1 MNVQD
6 DTSGGSYF
14 HALLTPEPAG
24 EMSFIGHSPPLNEP
38 VVYGGQLMAQALG
51 AAAATLD
58 SKRPAHFLHCDFI
71 APGDPTKE
79 LEFGVTRIRDGKS
92 TSHRAVEVS
101 QDGRTI
107 MLATLSFQDVAAG
120 YEHQAAVP
128 AVPTP
133 PALLEN
139 PDTEF
144 SFADAEEEP
153 FPFRMLTCPA
163 AEGAPKATS
172 AIWAQAREKVP
183 ANVILQ
189 QQLLAFLSDATILQ
203 SAMLPHDLQWDEPGL
218 VIATMNHAIWFHRPL
233 DMNDWLLMYSES
245 PSTSAGRAL
254 STANLFSRTG
264 KLIATVAQE
273 GILRTRP
280 A

>member
-1 MNVQD
+1 MAVQEH
-6 DTSGGSYF
+6 TSGGADF

-24 EMSFIGHSPPLNEP
+24 ELTFIGHSPPLNEP

-51 AAAATLD
+51 AAASTLD
-58 SKRPAHFLHCDFI
+58 SDRPAHFLHCDFI
-71 APGDPTKE
+71 APGDPAQA
-79 LEFGVTRIRDGKS
+79 LEFAVTRIRDGRS

-101 QDGRTI
+101 QQGRTI
-107 MLATLSFQDVAAG
+107 MLATLSFQDTAAG
-120 YEHQAAVP
+120 YEHQAAMP

-133 PALLEN
+133 EVLLEN
-139 PDTEF
+139 PHSEF
-144 SFADAEEEP
+144 SFADAQEEP
-153 FPFRMLTCPA
+153 FPFKMLTCPVA
-163 AEGAPKATS
+163 DEAPKATS
-172 AIWAQAREKVP
+172 AIWAQPRARAP
-183 ANVILQ
+183 ANVILH

-233 DMNDWLLMYSES
+233 DMNNWLMMYSES

-254 STANLFSRTG
+254 STANLFSQSG
-264 KLIATVAQE
+264 ELAATVAQE
-273 GILRTRP
+273 GILRTRR